1 MSISRMPNGIPIGR
15 ALLLPG
21 EGAGDVRKIVAELF
35 VIYNGYY
42 SIEPTWKLFHN
53 TDVDS
58 NDERRMQNFVSYG
71 KRFEKILAEV

>member
-1 MSISRMPNGIPIGR
+1 MMLPPVSAILKYYRSVLTPGRIFVFQGLSR
-15 ALLLPG
+15 
-21 EGAGDVRKIVAELF
+21 F
-35 VIYNGYY
+35 V
-42 SIEPTWKLFHN
+42 FHN